1 MIYWLTGQ
9 PGAGKTSLATWIMAS
24 YPNKGVHIDGDDM
37 RNCYQDKDYSK
48 EGRMRNVE
56 KAQNI
61 ARFLHYKGSTV
72 IVSFVSPYREQ
83 REEFKRIMGDDIIE
97 IYVHTTQDRG
107 YGAVQLDDYEEP
119 LENYIDCNTTDS
131 SEYQT
136 FLNLRR
142 KLNI

>member
-9 PGAGKTSLATWIMAS
+9 PGAGKTTLATWIMAS

-61 ARFLHYKGSTV
+61 ARFLHYKGNTV
-72 IVSFVSPYREQ
+72 VVSFVSPYKEQ
-83 REEFKRIMGDDIIE
+83 REEFKQLIRE
-97 IYVHTTQDRG
+97 KFLQREKERKERE
-107 YGAVQLDDYEEP
+107 VQSDLRARQA
-119 LENYIDCNTTDS
+119 IK
-131 SEYQT
+131 
-136 FLNLRR
+136 NL
-142 KLNI
+142 LVDQ